1 MSIRPVI
8 LSGGIGS
15 RLWPLS
21 RQDLPK
27 QFSPFLGAQTLFAR
41 TLHRVTPEAGF
52 LAPIIVANAG
62 HRPLIERELA
72 ASGIVPWRAIYE
84 PEGRDTAAAV
94 ALAALEAAGD
104 AETTHILVMPCDHE
118 IADAEAFRKAVRTA
132 AARPDRLMTFGI
144 RPERPDTAYGYIKCG
159 GPIDGSGEAL
169 AIDGFKEKPRRSIAE
184 RYLEEGGYLWNSG
197 IFLLPPALC
206 LAEMEAHAPTILA
219 TVRSAR
225 EAGDREGDRVTLD
238 AETFAQVPNRP
249 FDRAI
254 MEQTANGAV
263 LPVSFGW
270 SDIGSWDA
278 FWEFRDKDSDGN
290 VVAGDVLHD
299 ETSNS
304 IVISTSRLVT
314 VIGLEGYAVI
324 ETPDTVAVLP
334 LDKAQAIKD
343 MLSRLRQLDR
353 AEVREWPW
361 RQTD

>member
-27 QFSPFLGAQTLFAR
+27 QFSPFLGDKTLFAR
-41 TLHRVTPEAGF
+41 TLERVSVESGF
-52 LAPIIVANAG
+52 LAPIIVANIG

-72 ASGIVPWRAIYE
+72 AQGIVPWRAIYE

-104 AETTHILVMPCDHE
+104 PDTGHILVMPCDHE

-132 AARPDRLMTFGI
+132 AAQPDRLMTFGI
-144 RPERPDTAYGYIKCG
+144 RPERPDTAYGYIKG
-159 GPIDGSGEAL
+159 GGAIDGTGEAL
-169 AIDGFKEKPRRSIAE
+169 AIDGFKEKPRRSVAE

-206 LAEMEAHAPTILA
+206 LAEMETHAPTILA
-219 TVRSAR
+219 TVKVA
-225 EAGDREGDRVTLD
+225 LD
-238 AETFAQVPNRP
+238 ASRRDAERIVVDADGFAQVPNRP

-324 ETPDTVAVLP
+324 ETPDTVTVLP
-334 LDKAQAIKD
+334 LDRAQAIKD
-343 MLSRLRQLDR
+343 LLNRLRQQDR
-353 AEVREWPW
+353 VELREWP
-361 RQTD
+361 RHLE